1 MALFKHKLTGEL
13 VERPAHYASHP
24 VLGKNLVSVDS
35 TATTFVRPFPAA
47 PKMAVEAEPI
57 PEPLTSAAEP
67 EVESEIEVNIETDK
81 E

>member
-13 VERPAHYASHP
+13 VERPAHYGSHP

-35 TATTFVRPFPAA
+35 TVAPAAKPAKAA
-47 PKMAVEAEPI
+47 PKKAVEAEST

-67 EVESEIEVNIETDK
+67 TVEDEIEVNIETNK

>member
-35 TATTFVRPFPAA
+35 TVTPVAKPSKAA
-47 PKMAVEAEPI
+47 PKKAVEAEPT

>member
-13 VERPAHYASHP
+13 IERPAHYSSHP
-24 VLGKNLVSVDS
+24 VLGKNLVPADS
-35 TATTFVRPFPAA
+35 TVAPVAKPSKAA
-47 PKMAVEAEPI
+47 PKKAVEAEPT
-57 PEPLTSAAEP
+57 PAPLTSAAEP

>member
-13 VERPAHYASHP
+13 VERPAHYGSHP
-24 VLGKNLVSVDS
+24 VLGKNLVPVDS
-35 TATTFVRPFPAA
+35 
-47 PKMAVEAEPI
+47 AVTPVAKPSKVAFEKSVEVESI

-67 EVESEIEVNIETDK
+67 EIESEIEVNIETDK

>member
-13 VERPAHYASHP
+13 VERPAHYATHP
-24 VLGKNLVSVDS
+24 VLGKNLVPADS
-35 TATTFVRPFPAA
+35 TVAPVAKPSKAA
-47 PKMAVEAEPI
+47 PKKAVEAELT

>member
-13 VERPAHYASHP
+13 VERPAHYATHP
-24 VLGKNLVSVDS
+24 VLGKNLVPADS
-35 TATTFVRPFPAA
+35 TATPVAKPSKAA
-47 PKMAVEAEPI
+47 PKKAVEAEPT

>member
-24 VLGKNLVSVDS
+24 ILGKNLVSVDS
-35 TATTFVRPFPAA
+35 TVTPVAKPAQAA
-47 PKMAVEAEPI
+47 PKKAVEAEPTV
-57 PEPLTSAAEP
+57 EPLTSAAETT
-67 EVESEIEVNIETDK
+67 VDSEIEVNIENDK